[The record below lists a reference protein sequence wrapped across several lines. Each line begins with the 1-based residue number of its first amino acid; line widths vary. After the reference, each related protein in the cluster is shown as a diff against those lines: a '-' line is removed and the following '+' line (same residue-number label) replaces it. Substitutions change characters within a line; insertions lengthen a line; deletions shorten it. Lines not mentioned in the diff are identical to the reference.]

1 MTVRPATVPATPT
14 AAVADPAPAPAWHV
28 HGVVPA
34 DARTPGDGVR
44 LVRHGDVAALVTEV
58 PHTGWRT
65 ARRLLAHAD
74 VLDRT
79 AATTAV
85 LPVRF
90 GTVAPSLPQV
100 VERVLAPHHD
110 ALVAALVRLAGRAQF
125 ILRAGYLPDAAV
137 RAVLADEPRLARRR
151 GGRPT
156 GPGRHGGDRAARLRY
171 GELLAHA
178 VARRRERDVA
188 TILQEVGRYAEAAYV
203 RPHRSLDADG
213 IGDVALL
220 VELARRADVES
231 AAERLGQRWRDLARL
246 RLLGPM
252 AAYHF
257 AGEVVA
263 VPGRSGWD

>member
-1 MTVRPATVPATPT
+1 MTVSPT
-14 AAVADPAPAPAWHV
+14 TSPAPAHAADPVRPGWHV

-34 DARTPGDGVR
+34 EARPPADGVR

-58 PHTGWRT
+58 PAAGWRT

-90 GTVAPSLPQV
+90 GTVAASLPQV

-110 ALVAALVRLAGRAQF
+110 ALAAALARLTGRAQF
-125 ILRAGYLPDAAV
+125 VLRAGYLPDAAV

-151 GGRPT
+151 RGRPA
-156 GPGRHGGDRAARLRY
+156 GSGRHGDDRAARLRY
-171 GELLAHA
+171 GEVPARA
-178 VARRRERDVA
+178 VARRRKGDVA
-188 TILQEVGRYAEAAYV
+188 TIVQEIGRYAEAAHV
-203 RPHRSLDADG
+203 RPYRSLDTDG
-213 IGDVALL
+213 IGDVAFL
-220 VELARRADVES
+220 VDLARRADIES

-263 VPGRSGWD
+263 APRESGWD